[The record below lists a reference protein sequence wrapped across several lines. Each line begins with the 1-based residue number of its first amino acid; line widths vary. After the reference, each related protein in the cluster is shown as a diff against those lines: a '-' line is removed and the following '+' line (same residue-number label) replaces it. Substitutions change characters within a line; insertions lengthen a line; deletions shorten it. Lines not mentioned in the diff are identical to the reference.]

1 MSRSSADKYI
11 TASLLQSTAPDIV
24 GTRQATHMHIRL
36 TFNRLVFIL
45 VIMLGCACQ
54 QSPAPS
60 LATVPFAA
68 DSGSLAIR
76 CGTLIDGLADDPIED
91 RLVIIRDGRFAEVR
105 AGASKAPL
113 DLPFLDLQDHTCLP
127 GLIDTHTHIGMLP
140 KDADDYRVYLRR
152 TPDDTRELAA
162 RNAATTLL
170 AGFTTIRNV
179 ADYLASIDREMR
191 DRIRSGE
198 AMGPRIQA
206 GGFFLT
212 IPHGGGDLYIPGVDD
227 DEVPGYYREGVSHD
241 VDELRENAQ
250 RLVDGGADMLK
261 IIASGAVFA
270 WGGIPGAPELSE
282 DEIRVVVEV
291 AHAAGLRVSAHA
303 HGAQSIKDAIRAG
316 VDAIE
321 HASLADDEAIAMAAE
336 HGVAFSMDVYNGTY
350 TAEVG
355 PQRGWPDEFLRKNDE
370 TTEAQRVVFE
380 KAYALGVPIL
390 YGTDAGVSPH
400 GMNARQFEV
409 MVERGMR
416 PMDAIRAASSVA
428 ALHMDWEE
436 DVGAIE
442 PGRFGDL
449 IAVHG
454 NPLDD
459 IGVLQDVRVVVK
471 GGLVFRLPT
480 SR

>member
-1 MSRSSADKYI
+1 MQGKHLSRH
-11 TASLLQSTAPDIV
+11 L
-24 GTRQATHMHIRL
+24 
-36 TFNRLVFIL
+36 IL
-45 VIMLGCACQ
+45 SVVILAAGACQ
-54 QSPAPS
+54 QRPEPS
-60 LATVPFAA
+60 VAQVPYAA
-68 DSGSLAIR
+68 DSGSIAIR
-76 CGTLIDGLADDPIED
+76 CGSLIDGLANEAATD
-91 RLVIIRDGRFAEVR
+91 RIVIVRDGRFADVL
-105 AGASKAPL
+105 AGGSMLPR
-113 DLPFLDLQDHTCLP
+113 DLPFLDLSDYTCLP

-140 KDADDYRVYLRR
+140 EDADDYRVYLQR
-152 TPDDTRELAA
+152 TPEDTRKLAA
-162 RNAATTLL
+162 INSAITLQ

-179 ADYLASIDREMR
+179 ADYLASVDRDMR
-191 DRIRSGE
+191 DRIRTGE
-198 AMGPRIQA
+198 AIGPRIQA

-227 DEVPGYYREGVSHD
+227 SDVPNYYREGVSRG
-241 VDELRENAQ
+241 VEEFRANAQ

-261 IIASGAVFA
+261 VIASGAVFA
-270 WGGIPGAPELSE
+270 FGGIPGKSEVSEAELRA
-282 DEIRVVVEV
+282 IVHV

-336 HGVAFSMDVYNGTY
+336 RGVAFSMDIYNGTY

-355 PQRGWPDEFLRKNDE
+355 PQRGWPEEFLRKNDE

-380 KAYALGVPIL
+380 KAYAAGVPIL

-400 GMNARQFEV
+400 GGNARQFEV
-409 MVERGMR
+409 MVARGMQ
-416 PMDAIRAASSVA
+416 PMDAIRAATSVA
-428 ALHMDWEE
+428 ATHMDLEQ

-442 PGRFGDL
+442 VGRFGDL
-449 IAVHG
+449 IAVRG

-471 GGLVFRLPT
+471 GGLIFRLHV
-480 SR
+480 SH

>member
-1 MSRSSADKYI
+1 M
-11 TASLLQSTAPDIV
+11 V
-24 GTRQATHMHIRL
+24 GTPQEMHMV
-36 TFNRLVFIL
+36 NRLIIIGVF
-45 VIMLGCACQ
+45 MLGAACHR
-54 QSPAPS
+54 APPPS
-60 LATVPFAA
+60 IAAVPFVA

-76 CGTLIDGLADDPIED
+76 CGILIDGIADEAVED
-91 RLVIIRDGRFAEVR
+91 RLVVIRDGRFANVL
-105 AGASKAPL
+105 AGASEPPRNV
-113 DLPFLDLQDHTCLP
+113 PFLDLRDNTCLP

-140 KDADDYRVYLRR
+140 EDADDYRVYLQR
-152 TPDDTRELAA
+152 TPEDTRKLAA
-162 RNAATTLL
+162 INSAITLQ

-179 ADYLASIDREMR
+179 ADYLASVDRDMR
-191 DRIRSGE
+191 DRIRAGE
-198 AMGPRIQA
+198 AIGPRIQA

-212 IPHGGGDLYIPGVDD
+212 IPHGGGDFYIPGVDD
-227 DEVPGYYREGVSHD
+227 SDVPNYYREGVSRG
-241 VDELRENAQ
+241 VDEFRANAQ

-261 IIASGAVFA
+261 VIASGAVFA
-270 WGGIPGAPELSE
+270 FGGIPGQPEVSE
-282 DEIRVVVEV
+282 AELRAIVDV

-336 HGVAFSMDVYNGTY
+336 RGVAFSMDVYNGTY

-355 PQRGWPDEFLRKNDE
+355 PQRGWPEEFLRKNEE

-380 KAYALGVPIL
+380 KAYAAGVPIL

-400 GMNARQFEV
+400 GGNARQFEI
-409 MVERGMR
+409 MVARGMR
-416 PMDAIRAASSVA
+416 PMDAIRAATSVA
-428 ALHMDWEE
+428 ATHMDWEE

-442 PGRFGDL
+442 VGRFGDL
-449 IAVHG
+449 IAVRG

-471 GGLVFRLPT
+471 GGLIFRLLRSP
-480 SR
+480 